1 MAYYISVDCGTT
13 NSRAYVIDCTG
24 KVYGKA
30 RKKVGVRDTAVT
42 GSRDVLLSG
51 VKEIIRQAM
60 PS

>member
-13 NSRAYVIDCTG
+13 NSRAYVIDQTG
-24 KVYGKA
+24 KVFGKA

-51 VKEIIRQAM
+51 VKK
-60 PS
+60 